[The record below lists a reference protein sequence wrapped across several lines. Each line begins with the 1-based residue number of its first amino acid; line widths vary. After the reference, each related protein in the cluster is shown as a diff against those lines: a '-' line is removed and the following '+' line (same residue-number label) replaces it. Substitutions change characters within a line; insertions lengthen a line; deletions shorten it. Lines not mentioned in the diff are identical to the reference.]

1 MSFNPYA
8 RDDFNRIQ
16 TKSKKTREE
25 QAAER
30 EESKNKIYHPL
41 LEGQKIDMSMNE
53 LKTFTKAMEA

>member
-30 EESKNKIYHPL
+30 EEAKNKIDHPL